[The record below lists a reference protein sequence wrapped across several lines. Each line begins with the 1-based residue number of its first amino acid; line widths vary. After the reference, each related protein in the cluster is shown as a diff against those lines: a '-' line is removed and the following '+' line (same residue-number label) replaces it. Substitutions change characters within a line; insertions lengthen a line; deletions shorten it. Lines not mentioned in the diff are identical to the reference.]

1 MKNLSK
7 WWQNTTKVMKKPVNQ
22 RAGEMN
28 LMTLGTVAGQL
39 NINLETLKSD
49 CKQNPHSELVKQ
61 AQLFLQNCKVLM
73 DSFDN
78 LCSCKDSGT
87 LKISYNVNK
96 LKNKN
101 NVKIDNCMS
110 YFKVL
115 GSETTELIPRASE
128 AMIANNSDKFRKE
141 ISNIYRRAM
150 RYPVHLL
157 IIHGD
162 ALNSDGN
169 GFS

>member
-1 MKNLSK
+1 
-7 WWQNTTKVMKKPVNQ
+7 
-22 RAGEMN
+22 
-28 LMTLGTVAGQL
+28 
-39 NINLETLKSD
+39 
-49 CKQNPHSELVKQ
+49 
-61 AQLFLQNCKVLM
+61 
-73 DSFDN
+73 
-78 LCSCKDSGT
+78 
-87 LKISYNVNK
+87 
-96 LKNKN
+96 
-101 NVKIDNCMS
+101 MS

-128 AMIANNSDKFRKE
+128 AMIANNTDKFRKE

-169 GFS
+169 GFSDFVYVVLKTMMATLNFTEFKDIIERSPEYKQIPDFQDFINEVNSSLSAP